1 MFSIQP
7 CKENEIGYRVMDS
20 YKGYYN
26 IPNKKLAALMANT
39 LNCNDAANEAEIN
52 AIFAAK
58 GIFWNKK
65 MERWYRNK
73 V

>member
-1 MFSIQP
+1 MFSIESR
-7 CKENEIGYRVMDS
+7 KDNEIGYRVMDNGE
-20 YKGYYN
+20 GYYN

-39 LNCNDAANEAEIN
+39 LNCNDGANESEIN